1 MLENITEFIK
11 SIADVLSTGVTGLW
25 DAVKGLLSGAA

>member
-25 DAVKGLLSGAA
+25 GALKALISG